1 MTPAAASIS
10 TPTSSKTSLNVLPSP
25 INVLQPPTVS
35 LLDPNSLLD
44 SLDVYASSRRPDG
57 TTTVTTTTT
66 TTLITPT
73 SPHGAL
79 SPPSSH
85 QLQKITSLDPVE
97 FLNRHYTTESM
108 LVAQLPVLRD
118 GLSERMSK
126 LDDRISNALQRQS
139 ETAGA
144 TRRHVQEAKASVTAL
159 ESRVRLL
166 QSKAGQSE
174 KAVLE
179 ITKDMKRL
187 DCAKRNLQR
196 TITTLK
202 QLHMLIHAVEQLRLT
217 CLLRPFPDYK
227 TASHL
232 VDAIR
237 LLLKHFDA
245 YTAKVEPMR
254 LLERKVTDLQQ
265 ELRKDLVKGF
275 RVVAFGV
282 TKALEME
289 QSTTTTVVSQPQQ
302 ASNRFLSSAASTT
315 AAAATSATASPE
327 ETADQQVQIMPPDVL
342 TGGIMLVDALGPEA
356 RQAFVSG
363 FCQDYLVAYRKLF
376 QPTNT
381 NSAAATS
388 APSRPTRTS
397 SFKIAEPALPTEEN
411 PACLDQVERRFA
423 WFRRT
428 LRELMEKFPQVFPP
442 HWNLQYTVTKQFLQ
456 MV

>member
-1 MTPAAASIS
+1 M
-10 TPTSSKTSLNVLPSP
+10 
-25 INVLQPPTVS
+25 
-35 LLDPNSLLD
+35 DPNSLLD
-44 SLDVYASSRRPDG
+44 SLDAYASSRHHRADG
-57 TTTVTTTTT
+57 ISMAIPSGSHHV
-66 TTLITPT
+66 P
-73 SPHGAL
+73 S
-79 SPPSSH
+79 SPPSQ
-85 QLQKITSLDPVE
+85 QLTSLDPVE
-97 FLNRHYTTESM
+97 FLNRHYSTESM

-126 LDDRISNALQRQS
+126 LDDRISSALQRQS
-139 ETAGA
+139 ETADA

-289 QSTTTTVVSQPQQ
+289 KST
-302 ASNRFLSSAASTT
+302 NNAATT
-315 AAAATSATASPE
+315 AAAAAPQPSSNKFLLSGTPIATTPTSPVE
-327 ETADQQVQIMPPDVL
+327 EQSDQQMHMMPPDVL
-342 TGGIMLVDALGPEA
+342 GGGVMLVDALGPEA
-356 RQAFVSG
+356 RQSFVHG
-363 FCQDYLVAYRKLF
+363 FCQDHVIAYRSLF
-376 QPTNT
+376 QPSSSMNAA
-381 NSAAATS
+381 SAMAAP
-388 APSRPTRTS
+388 ARPARTS
-397 SFKIAEPALPTEEN
+397 SFKITEPTAAMPEF
-411 PACLDQVERRFA
+411 PASLDQVERRFA

-428 LRELMEKFPQVFPP
+428 LRELNDKFPKVFPP
-442 HWNLQYTVTKQFLQ
+442 HWNLQYTMTRHFLE